1 MTPLELASNVRPMRA
16 RQAAGVRP
24 FLASDIPRVAEV
36 HRAVFGVDSRTSLD
50 DYTDYFT
57 RMFLQPAGDRRIASL
72 VFQED
77 DGRVTGFL
85 GLVPRRVTINGRQ
98 YLAAISS
105 QFIVDPSSYVAL
117 VALRLVKA
125 YLEGPQDLSIADEA
139 NDVSRRIWEGLGG
152 TSALLLSMYWTR
164 ALRPARFGL
173 SFLSERRATAPLA
186 VAARPI
192 AALVDGLAVR
202 IRRSPF
208 RQSEPA
214 AAAAPLSA
222 PEALSYLADA
232 CGDATL
238 RAEYDEA
245 TFRSL
250 IENAGRRADGGG
262 VLNAIVKN
270 GSAVAG
276 WYIAHIERSGV
287 AEVAQIAATPS
298 TIDVVLDHLFYRAW
312 RQGASSVS
320 GRLHPRFLQALSDK
334 HCVFHR
340 RERWVLINTTKPE
353 LRHAIDAGNTCLSR
367 FDGEWSL
374 RFHPRNP

>member
-1 MTPLELASNVRPMRA
+1 MTLVELASNVRPMRA
-16 RQAAGVRP
+16 RHASGVRP
-24 FLASDIPRVAEV
+24 FLASDIPRVADV
-36 HRAVFGVDSRTSLD
+36 HRAVFGVDGRASLE
-50 DYTDYFT
+50 DYADYFT
-57 RMFLQPAGDRRIASL
+57 RLFLSPAADRRISSL
-72 VFQED
+72 VYQEA
-77 DGRVTGFL
+77 DGRVSGFL
-85 GLVPRRVTINGRQ
+85 GLVPRRVTLSGRQ
-98 YLAAISS
+98 YQAAISS
-105 QFIVDPSSYVAL
+105 QFIVDPASRVAL

-152 TSALLLSMYWTR
+152 TAALLPTMYWTR
-164 ALRPARFGL
+164 ALRPARFAL

-186 VAARPI
+186 VAAGPI
-192 AALVDGLAVR
+192 ASFVDGIAVR
-202 IRRSPF
+202 TPRSPF

-214 AAAAPLSA
+214 AAGEPLTAPA
-222 PEALSYLADA
+222 ALSYLAEA

-245 TFRSL
+245 TFDAL
-250 IENAGRRADGGG
+250 IDNAGRRADRGR

-276 WYIAHIERSGV
+276 WYIAHVECNGV

-298 TIDVVLDHLFYRAW
+298 TIDAVLDHLFYRA
-312 RQGASSVS
+312 RRHGAWSAS

-334 HCVFHR
+334 YCVFHR
-340 RERWVLINTTKPE
+340 RGRWVLINTTKPE
-353 LRHAIDAGNTCLSR
+353 LRHAIEAGNTCLSR

-374 RFHPRNP
+374 RFHPRHA